1 MRMRV
6 VLGLALAFSAL
17 SWSGFA
23 ASDETEILPDAWTI
37 IHAGT
42 LIAEP
47 GETPK
52 KRQTVVIRND
62 RIDRVVS
69 GYKSTSALDGVSDAR
84 VIDLKTSYVMPG
96 LMDAHVHLGLG
107 GDFGKARSA
116 EKGRDTYRLLDVQ
129 SNAAKTLDAGFT
141 TVRNV
146 GSYEWAVFAM
156 RDAVKAGEMVGPRI
170 YTAGHTVEI
179 GTFSS
184 MGSGACFD
192 VTSCRKAVRRQI
204 DMGADWIK
212 VYVTCSGSKPCGREF
227 APAVFLQD
235 ELQTVIDTAAS
246 FQIPVAAHAHG
257 TDGINKAIRAGVRSV
272 EHGSY
277 NNEESRQLWIEREA
291 FYVPTLA
298 VQDNII
304 RDYETAGDDMK
315 PVMEGFMAEHPKRV
329 AAAHQ
334 AGVQIAAG
342 SDAGVVPHGDNA
354 NELIW
359 YVKIGM
365 TEAEALRSA
374 TVVNAKLLQKED
386 DLGTIEAGK
395 YADIIAMD
403 TNPLEDI
410 EALKDIAF
418 VMAAGQI
425 AKHDHERE

>member
-1 MRMRV
+1 MNLRTICSLPLM
-6 VLGLALAFSAL
+6 LIAL
-17 SWSGFA
+17 SCA
-23 ASDETEILPDAWTI
+23 AIASPDETEVEPDEWTI

-47 GETPK
+47 GKSPK
-52 KRQTVVIRND
+52 SRQTIIVKND
-62 RIDRVVS
+62 RIDRIAS
-69 GYKSTSALDGVSDAR
+69 GYKSASDLPDANDAK
-84 VIDLKTSYVMPG
+84 VIDLKSSYVMPG

-107 GDFGKARSA
+107 GEFGQDRPSERGK
-116 EKGRDTYRLLDVQ
+116 DTYRLLDVQ
-129 SNAAKTLDAGFT
+129 ANAAKTLEAGFT
-141 TVRNV
+141 TIRNV
-146 GSYEWAVFAM
+146 GSYDWAVFAM
-156 RDAVKAGEMVGPRI
+156 RDAVKAGDVIGPRI
-170 YTAGHTVEI
+170 FSAGHTIEI

-184 MGSGACFD
+184 MGSGACYD

-212 VYVTCSGSKPCGREF
+212 VYTTCSGSKPCGREF
-227 APAVFLQD
+227 APAVFLED

-257 TDGINKAIRAGVRSV
+257 TDGINKAIKAGARSV

-277 NNEESRQLWIEREA
+277 NNEESRRLWIENSA
-291 FYVPTLA
+291 YYVPTLA

-329 AAAHQ
+329 AAAHE

-342 SDAGVVPHGDNA
+342 SDAGVVPHGENA

-365 TEAEALRSA
+365 TEAEALRAA
-374 TVVNAKLLQKED
+374 TVVNAELLKKED
-386 DLGTIEAGK
+386 ELGTIEAGK

-410 EALKDIAF
+410 EALKDITF
-418 VMAAGQI
+418 VMAAGNV

>member
-1 MRMRV
+1 MKHRII
-6 VLGLALAFSAL
+6 LSIALAFAAL
-17 SWSGFA
+17 SWGA
-23 ASDETEILPDAWTI
+23 TALSDESEVEPDRWTI

-47 GETPK
+47 GTSPK
-52 KRQTVVIRND
+52 KRRTIVIKND

-69 GYKSTSALDGVSDAR
+69 GYKSASDLESVSDADT
-84 VIDLKTSYVMPG
+84 IDLKSHYVMPG

-107 GDFGKARSA
+107 GDYGQDRSTERGK
-116 EKGRDTYRLLDVQ
+116 DTYRLLDVQ
-129 SNAAKTLDAGFT
+129 SNAAKTLDAGYT

-146 GSYEWAVFAM
+146 GSYDWAVFAM
-156 RDAVKAGEMVGPRI
+156 RDAVKAGEIVGPRI
-170 YTAGHTVEI
+170 YSAGHTVKI
-179 GTFSS
+179 GTFGS

-257 TDGINKAIRAGVRSV
+257 TDGINKALGAGARSI

-277 NNEESRQLWIEREA
+277 NNEESRRLWVENSA
-291 FYVPTLA
+291 YYVPTLA

-304 RDYETAGDDMK
+304 KDYETAGDDMK

-329 AAAHQ
+329 AAAHE

-365 TEAEALRSA
+365 TEAEALRAA
-374 TVVNAKLLQKED
+374 TVVNAALLQKED

-403 TNPLEDI
+403 ENPLENI
-410 EALKDIAF
+410 EALKDIDF
-418 VMAAGQI
+418 VMAAGRV
-425 AKHDHERE
+425 AKDDHEQE

>member
-1 MRMRV
+1 MRV
-6 VLGLALAFSAL
+6 QVLLGLALAFAAL
-17 SWSGFA
+17 SWSATA
-23 ASDETEILPDAWTI
+23 APDETEIVSNEWSI

-42 LIAEP
+42 LIDEP
-47 GETPK
+47 GEKPK
-52 KRQTVVIRND
+52 KRQTVVIHND

-69 GYKSTSALDGVSDAR
+69 GYKSVDALDGVADAR
-84 VIDLKTSYVMPG
+84 VFDLKSSYVMPG

-107 GDFGKARSA
+107 GEFGKDRTT
-116 EKGRDTYRLLDVQ
+116 EKGKDTYRLLDVQ

-170 YTAGHTVEI
+170 YTAGHTVKI
-179 GTFSS
+179 GTFNS

-192 VTSCRKAVRRQI
+192 VASCRKAVRRQI

-212 VYVTCSGSKPCGREF
+212 VYTTCSGSKPCGREF
-227 APAVFLQD
+227 APAVFLDD

-257 TDGINKAIRAGVRSV
+257 TDGINKAIKYGARSI

-277 NNEESRQLWIEREA
+277 NNEDSRALWLEKDA

-304 RDYETAGDDMK
+304 RDYETAGEEMK
-315 PVMEGFMAEHPKRV
+315 PVMEGFMTEHPKRV
-329 AAAHQ
+329 AAAHE
-334 AGVQIAAG
+334 AGVKIAAG
-342 SDAGVVPHGDNA
+342 SDAGVVAHGDNA

-374 TVVNAKLLQKED
+374 TVVNAELLQKED

-403 TNPLEDI
+403 ANPLEDI
-410 EALKDIAF
+410 EALRDVAF
-418 VMAAGQI
+418 VMAAGKV

>member
-1 MRMRV
+1 MNYRKF
-6 VLGLALAFSAL
+6 LSIALAIAAL
-17 SWSGFA
+17 SWGATAS
-23 ASDETEILPDAWTI
+23 SDEAEVEPDRWTI

-47 GETPK
+47 GTSPK
-52 KRQTVVIRND
+52 KRRTIVIKND

-69 GYKSTSALDGVSDAR
+69 GYKSASDLESVSDADI
-84 VIDLKTSYVMPG
+84 IDLKSHYVMPG

-107 GDFGKARSA
+107 GDYGQERSTERGK
-116 EKGRDTYRLLDVQ
+116 DTYRLLDVQ

-146 GSYEWAVFAM
+146 GSYDWAVFAM
-156 RDAVKAGEMVGPRI
+156 RDAVKAGEIVGPRI
-170 YTAGHTVEI
+170 YSAGHTVKI
-179 GTFSS
+179 GTFGS

-227 APAVFLQD
+227 APAVFLED

-257 TDGINKAIRAGVRSV
+257 TDGINKALGAGARSI

-277 NNEESRQLWIEREA
+277 NNEESRRLWVEHSA
-291 FYVPTLA
+291 YYVPTLA

-304 RDYETAGDDMK
+304 KDYETAGDDMK

-329 AAAHQ
+329 AAAHR

-365 TEAEALRSA
+365 TEAEALRAA
-374 TVVNAKLLQKED
+374 TVVNAALLQKED

-403 TNPLEDI
+403 ENPLENI
-410 EALKDIAF
+410 EALKDIDF
-418 VMAAGQI
+418 VMAAGRV
-425 AKHDHERE
+425 AKDDHEQE

>member
-1 MRMRV
+1 MKHRIF
-6 VLGLALAFSAL
+6 LSIALAFAAL
-17 SWSGFA
+17 AWVATAS
-23 ASDETEILPDAWTI
+23 SDETEVEPDRWTI

-47 GETPK
+47 GTSPK
-52 KRQTVVIRND
+52 TRRTIVVKND
-62 RIDRVVS
+62 RIDRVLS
-69 GYKSTSALDGVSDAR
+69 GYKTVTDFDEVSDAE
-84 VIDLKTSYVMPG
+84 VIDLKSYYVMPG

-107 GDFGKARSA
+107 GDFGADRTSERGK
-116 EKGRDTYRLLDVQ
+116 DTYRLLDVQ

-146 GSYEWAVFAM
+146 GSYDWAVFAM
-156 RDAVKAGEMVGPRI
+156 RDAVNAGEMTGPRI
-170 YTAGHTVEI
+170 YSAGHTVEI
-179 GTFSS
+179 GTFSD

-227 APAVFLQD
+227 APSIFLSD
-235 ELQTVIDTAAS
+235 ELQTVIETAAS

-257 TDGINKAIRAGVRSV
+257 TDGINKAIRAGVRSI

-277 NNEESRQLWIEREA
+277 NNVESRELWVA
-291 FYVPTLA
+291 NGAYYVPTLA

-304 RDYETAGDDMK
+304 SDYETASGEMK
-315 PVMEGFMAEHPKRV
+315 PVMEGFMEEHPKRV
-329 AAAHQ
+329 AAAHE
-334 AGVQIAAG
+334 AGVMIAAG

-365 TEAEALRSA
+365 TEAEALRAA
-374 TVVNAKLLQKED
+374 TVVNAALLQKED
-386 DLGTIEAGK
+386 ELGTIEAGK
-395 YADIIAMD
+395 FADIIAMEE
-403 TNPLEDI
+403 NPLANI
-410 EALKDIAF
+410 EALTDIGF
-418 VMAAGQI
+418 VMAAGRV
-425 AKHDHERE
+425 AKNDHEQE